1 MTPRAQE
8 EATLVAA
15 AEAEEAGEEEGVLHW
30 STSHSHPG
38 APADPWPK
46 PAGPA
51 IRLRRVLSTSSQRP
65 EGIESWTSFRATRLP
80 LTMYKRRVIGS
91 PEPTGLSSKASM
103 SVPIS

>member
-1 MTPRAQE
+1 M
-8 EATLVAA
+8 LVAA
-15 AEAEEAGEEEGVLHW
+15 AAAVVVEAGAGEAVLRW

-91 PEPTGLSSKASM
+91 PGHVGLSSKASM